1 MLRYRLVVELKKS
14 QELVNWLRYLPSTDS
29 TNLEL
34 ARMQQ
39 IEALPNFSALV
50 AGEQTGGQGRLGRS
64 WVSDP
69 EASISLSLYLDSGA
83 QISQLGFLTLMAAV
97 SLDAAIK
104 SFDSKIA
111 SGVKWP
117 NDVLVQG
124 KKVSGI
130 LAQIQPDG
138 SLILGVGINLKK
150 QLGAPDTAISL
161 EELGIHA
168 NFDEALAAFLIQFRA
183 RYAIFTQS
191 PQLAILKTR
200 NELSDVC
207 LSIGQ
212 KVRAQMPDGTEIIG
226 QAMDIDELGQLVI
239 HSNQGNSVSVSAADV
254 WHLRN

>member
-1 MLRYRLVVELKKS
+1 VELNKS
-14 QELVNWLRYLPSTDS
+14 QQLVNWMRYLPSTDS

-34 ARMQQ
+34 ARVQQ
-39 IEALPNFSALV
+39 IEPLPNFSALV
-50 AGEQTGGQGRLGRS
+50 AGSQTGGQGRLGRS
-64 WVSDP
+64 WVSEP
-69 EASISLSLYLDSGA
+69 ETSISLSLLLRSGA

-117 NDVLVQG
+117 NDVLVLG

-150 QLGAPDTAISL
+150 QLGAPDTSISL
-161 EELGIHA
+161 EELGISA
-168 NFDEALAAFLIQFRA
+168 NFDEVLAAFLAQFRV
-183 RYAIFTQS
+183 RYAIFVQS

-200 NELSDVC
+200 NELLEVC
-207 LSIGQ
+207 LSLGQ
-212 KVRAQMPDGTEIIG
+212 RVRAQMPNGQEILGRAI
-226 QAMDIDELGQLVI
+226 DIDELGQLVLESDEGI
-239 HSNQGNSVSVSAADV
+239 AISVAAADV